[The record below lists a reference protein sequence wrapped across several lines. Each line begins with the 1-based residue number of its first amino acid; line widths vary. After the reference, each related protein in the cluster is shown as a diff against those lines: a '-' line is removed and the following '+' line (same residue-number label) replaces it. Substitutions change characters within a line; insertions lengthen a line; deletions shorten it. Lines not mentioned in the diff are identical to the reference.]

1 MFPAGIGAASA
12 ANFSH
17 LLLGM
22 LLGVSALVQK
32 PFVPHK
38 AALSFF
44 YTFKSLSMIPGSKY
58 SIIQAKLFV
67 NS

>member
-1 MFPAGIGAASA
+1 MLPAGIGAASA

-32 PFVPHK
+32 LLCRAKRLCHFLHIQIIV
-38 AALSFF
+38 
-44 YTFKSLSMIPGSKY
+44 YDTGSKY